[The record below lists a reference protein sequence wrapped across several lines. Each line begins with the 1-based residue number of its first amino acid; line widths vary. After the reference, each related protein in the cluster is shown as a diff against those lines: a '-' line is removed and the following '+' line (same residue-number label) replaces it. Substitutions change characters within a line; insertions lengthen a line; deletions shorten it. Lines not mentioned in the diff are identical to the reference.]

1 MREVARQKVV
11 SWELGSSDAVSYSM
25 PVTQSMFGVSVGSA
39 GVSIVVSLLVVSGG
53 RHLADVAAFSW
64 LSAAS
69 VAFVCGMV
77 SDSPAF
83 RSQKKNIYS
92 YSYTVLS
99 L

>member
-1 MREVARQKVV
+1 VREVARQKVV

-25 PVTQSMFGVSVGSA
+25 PVTQSTFGVSVGSA

-83 RSQKKNIYS
+83 RSLK
-92 YSYTVLS
+92 
-99 L
+99 